1 MNLNRPFLKH
11 IVLEV
16 FGTPLKIKKYEDA
29 ENSLL
34 QFSKLCNLTILF
46 KAGHNFTPYG
56 FTRVY
61 VLSESHIIFHSWPEN
76 KYLNIDLL
84 SCKKILSTNKIRV
97 ITQKVFKTNKVK
109 VRSVKY

>member
-16 FGTPLKIKKYEDA
+16 FGTPLKIEKYEDA
-29 ENSLL
+29 EDSLL

-46 KAGHNFTPYG
+46 KTGHNFTPYG

-61 VLSESHIIFHSWPEN
+61 VLSESHVIFHSWPEN
-76 KYLNIDLL
+76 QYLNIDLL
-84 SCKKILSTNKIRV
+84 SCKKILPINEIRV
-97 ITQKVFKTNKVK
+97 IAQKVFKTNDVK
-109 VRSVKY
+109 VRSVIY